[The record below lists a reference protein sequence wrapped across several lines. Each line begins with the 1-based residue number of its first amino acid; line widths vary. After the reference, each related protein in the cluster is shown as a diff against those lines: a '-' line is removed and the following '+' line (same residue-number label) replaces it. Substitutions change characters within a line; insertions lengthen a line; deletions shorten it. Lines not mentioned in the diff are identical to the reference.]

1 VNIAETRQHCLQQI
15 SNVSKNR
22 FDLDSTIGQ
31 TFGHASDAN
40 GRVKINGHM
49 ITKSEFNFNSI

>member
-1 VNIAETRQHCLQQI
+1 LGDNITVRYC

-31 TFGHASDAN
+31 TFGHTSDDKGLAKTN
-40 GRVKINGHM
+40 GRNTVRD
-49 ITKSEFNFNSI
+49 FNFNTI

>member
-1 VNIAETRQHCLQQI
+1 MFL
-15 SNVSKNR
+15 KNS

-40 GRVKINGHM
+40 GQLKINGRS
-49 ITKSEFNFNSI
+49 TVRDFNVNIN